1 MTEFTVSEVIDGEPL
16 RLKKAGNEAK
26 NFHLDRPTPLRILL
40 AVATYLSP
48 LCKIRSFLLLRK
60 GSIFASAQSVAAWFV
75 QKAISA
81 LRISLAEGG
90 QIRDP
95 SS

>member
-40 AVATYLSP
+40 AVAKYLGP

-60 GSIFASAQSVAAWFV
+60 GSIFASGQSVAAWFV
-75 QKAISA
+75 QKAISVVSTP
-81 LRISLAEGG
+81 RAEGE
-90 QIRDP
+90 QDD
-95 SS
+95 

>member
-26 NFHLDRPTPLRILL
+26 NFHLDRPILLRILL
-40 AVATYLSP
+40 AVAKYLGP
-48 LCKIRSFLLLRK
+48 FCKIRGFLLLRK
-60 GSIFASAQSVAAWFV
+60 GSLFASAQSFAAWFV

-81 LRISLAEGG
+81 FSTPRTEGE
-90 QIRDP
+90 QED
-95 SS
+95 